1 MQEELKTRPIPNW
14 LMAEK
19 LTFNLENILQDSLYY
34 PCSGFDGAPIKYFA
48 GNVHSF
54 IYADYGRSQ
63 ERFLISLQQGLR
75 GYHLLH
81 YEAINQKQLSPRDWK
96 ILVHPDQEEL
106 EKMHSYRSF
115 MKKPFAY
122 WAVFERS
129 PIFPASHGPERI
141 SFVHICGDG
150 AFTYQALYLQNKIVP
165 AILAVIQPGHGFGG
179 NYTNYYDNQKLFY
192 RSVIFKDEAEYYPDI
207 FVTNTMF
214 HDWNKHQNLLK
225 KINSR
230 NRLKI
235 WELDKNIQDKK
246 SNTSRS

>member
-81 YEAINQKQLSPRDWK
+81 YEAIKQKQLSPRDWK

-106 EKMHSYRSF
+106 EKMHSYRNF

-122 WAVFERS
+122 WAVFDRS